1 MSKIED
7 AIYQLDDRV
16 TWLDENLDLGFT
28 EKWMDELLVLKD
40 EIKEA
45 REEFIILK
53 NIKDALQKKAGKLSN
68 VMDLFY
74 KIEAYDDL
82 DIERCYEEYEK
93 EKAAK
98 KGENDGEVN

>member
-28 EKWMDELLVLKD
+28 EKWMDELLILKD

-53 NIKDALQKKAGKLSN
+53 NIKDALQKKQGN
-68 VMDLFY
+68 
-74 KIEAYDDL
+74 
-82 DIERCYEEYEK
+82 
-93 EKAAK
+93 
-98 KGENDGEVN
+98 